1 MGVQLFMLVA
11 PVNSTMYTQ
20 LSGERNRIECDHF
33 YGDHVHISRLTL
45 HILRNPFI
53 LVILMKQSVLG
64 FIDHIE
70 TYATITLGN

>member
-1 MGVQLFMLVA
+1 MLVA

-20 LSGERNRIECDHF
+20 LSGERNRIIECDHF

>member
-1 MGVQLFMLVA
+1 MLVA

-20 LSGERNRIECDHF
+20 LSGERNRIMESDHF
-33 YGDHVHISRLTL
+33 CGDHVRISRLTL
-45 HILRNPFI
+45 HVLRNSFI

-70 TYATITLGN
+70 THTTITLGN